1 MSRIGRAPIAIPAGV
16 TITVA
21 ENNVVTVKGPKG
33 TLTEA
38 LSPEMT
44 ITVEGATALVT
55 RPSDEKE
62 HRSLHGLTRALLN
75 NMIVGVTQGYEKKL
89 EIVGVG
95 YKVVKSGKNLQLF
108 LGHSL
113 VPGQAIPQPQ
123 FIIPEENGITFDVP
137 DANTIIVKGINKQAV
152 GQMAAVIR
160 GKRPPE
166 PYHGKGV
173 KYANEYIRRKAGKA
187 GGKKK

>member
-16 TITVA
+16 TVEVA

-33 TLTEA
+33 TLTQA
-38 LSPEMT
+38 LSPKMT
-44 ITVEGATALVT
+44 ITVEGATVVVT

-62 HRSLHGLTRALLN
+62 DKSLHGLTRTLLN
-75 NMIVGVTQGYEKKL
+75 NMVVGVTNGYEKKL

-95 YKVVKSGKNLQLF
+95 YKVVKSGKTLQLF

-113 VPGQAIPQPQ
+113 VPGTALPQPQ
-123 FIIPEENGITFDVP
+123 FRIDETDAIKFEVP
-137 DANTIIVKGINKQAV
+137 DQNTIIVKGIEKQAV

-173 KYANEYIRRKAGKA
+173 KYADEYIRRKAGKA